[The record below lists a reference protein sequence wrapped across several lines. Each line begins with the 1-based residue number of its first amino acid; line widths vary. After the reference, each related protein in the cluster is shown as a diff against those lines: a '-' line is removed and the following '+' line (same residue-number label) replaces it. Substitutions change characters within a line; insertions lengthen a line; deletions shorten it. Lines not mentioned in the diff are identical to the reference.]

1 LEPAEEESISEI
13 QANSEI
19 DDKSHKSDE
28 PNSYDYV
35 HSNLPDDVHVLK
47 IVDDCKKCG
56 AKRFQYE
63 TKGFCCHDGQVKLA
77 EQETPPKLMK
87 LWTSSDDNAKHFSDN
102 IRWFN
107 SHFSFTSLYCSLDQ
121 HTTNLR
127 KHPIYTFWAHGQ
139 MHHNIHGFGKQDGID
154 LSHLELYFYDDDPAL
169 EDCFCKCGMDQQQ
182 NDRE

>member
-19 DDKSHKSDE
+19 DDKSHRSDE

-56 AKRFQYE
+56 AKMFQYE

-127 KHPIYTFWAHGQ
+127 KHPIYTF
-139 MHHNIHGFGKQDGID
+139 
-154 LSHLELYFYDDDPAL
+154 
-169 EDCFCKCGMDQQQ
+169 
-182 NDRE
+182 